1 MPTQILMPALSP
13 TMEEG
18 NLVKWLVAEGDT
30 VRAGDILAEIETD
43 KATMEFEAIDDGV
56 VGKLLVAEGAEGVK
70 VNEPIAVLLA
80 EGEDASAVDTAAA
93 APAAVPSPTASAAP
107 AAAKPAA
114 PAAAPA
120 GNADVK
126 ATPLARRMAAH
137 AGLDLATLTPTGPG
151 GKVVKADIE
160 RALLGGSD
168 AAQPSMAGANG
179 RLVASPLARRMA
191 KDSNLP
197 LERIAGSGPGG
208 RIVKRDIER
217 VMRDGLPPLP
227 EEAAPAAAAAPVAN
241 ADAPKKLDKPELA
254 GLPDYELVPHT
265 SMRRTIARRLT
276 ASKQNVPHFYLTVD
290 MELDTLLEV
299 RKQINAN
306 APEGVKVS
314 VNDFVIK
321 AAAMALMRVP
331 DANAAFTE
339 EGLLKFK
346 SADISVAVAIPGGLI
361 TPIIREAH
369 KKGLAQ
375 ISAEMADLAKRAR
388 EGKLQP
394 MEFTGGTFSISN
406 LGMFGIKQF
415 DAVINP
421 PQGAILAVGA
431 GEQRPVVKNG
441 QLAVATV
448 MSCTLSVD
456 HRAIDGALG
465 AQFLAAFKPMIEN
478 PAMMLL

>member
-1 MPTQILMPALSP
+1 MATQILMPALSP
-13 TMEEG
+13 TMTEG
-18 NLVKWLVAEGDT
+18 NLVKWLVKEGDA
-30 VRAGDILAEIETD
+30 VRSGDIIAEIETD
-43 KATMEFEAIDDGV
+43 KATMEFEAVDEGTIGQI
-56 VGKLLVAEGAEGVK
+56 LVAGGAEGVA
-70 VNEPIAVLLA
+70 VNAPIAVLLA
-80 EGEDASAVDTAAA
+80 EGEDASVVSSA
-93 APAAVPSPTASAAP
+93 ASAAP
-107 AAAKPAA
+107 TAA
-114 PAAAPA
+114 PAESPAATATAASPTPAPA
-120 GNADVK
+120 VNGAASGPVK
-126 ATPLARRMAAH
+126 ATPLAKRMAAQ
-137 AGLDLATLTPTGPG
+137 AGLDIGPLTPTGAG

-160 RALLGGSD
+160 RALACGSN
-168 AAQPSMAGANG
+168 AAAGAVSAGG
-179 RLVASPLARRMA
+179 RVIASPLVRRLA
-191 KDSNLP
+191 AEANLP
-197 LERIAGSGPGG
+197 LARIRGTGPNG
-208 RIVKRDIER
+208 RIVKRDIDR
-217 VMRDGLPPLP
+217 VVKEGLLAAAQA
-227 EEAAPAAAAAPVAN
+227 EASAVTAAPAAPAA
-241 ADAPKKLDKPELA
+241 KLDKPELA
-254 GLPDYELVPHT
+254 GLPDYELIPHT

-276 ASKQNVPHFYLTVD
+276 ASKQTVPHFYLTVD
-290 MELDTLLEV
+290 VELDTLLEA

-339 EGLLKFK
+339 EGILKFD

-369 KKGLAQ
+369 KKGLAE

-388 EGKLQP
+388 EGKLKP

-406 LGMFGIKQF
+406 LGMFGIKQL

-448 MSCTLSVD
+448 MSCSMSVD
-456 HRAIDGALG
+456 HRVIDGALG
-465 AQFLAAFKPMIEN
+465 AQYLAAFKPLIEN
-478 PAMMLL
+478 PSLMLL